1 MRSFQKVFSKICI
14 FLGYCANN
22 LGDWKFPYKE
32 TKSINKLPYVA
43 I

>member
-1 MRSFQKVFSKICI
+1 MERAYQAFYGLKN
-14 FLGYCANN
+14 YN
-22 LGDWKFPYKE
+22 LLETGKFPYKE